1 MNHIMIDGYHAS
13 ENRLDDINNVNSV
26 LNELV
31 SALNV
36 DAAMPPFLLPY
47 YYAKDGDDDGISAFV
62 LLNGGH
68 ITIHTFPR
76 RGCLFVDL
84 LYDGYF
90 DGDKLCTILRRT
102 FNYDAEDEK
111 VLRTERRFYDT
122 NIDSQN
128 VWDGNV
134 TNADFGPHVIAR
146 IENVEVG
153 FEQIFDMLDVLPQRT
168 NMIPICRPYALK
180 TKEYVCGVVL
190 IAQSH
195 IAFHYCVKEKTLFAD
210 LFSCSFYKSDNFSDY
225 LREQFNGVD
234 INDMTLVRGSKHDKQ
249 ISNRERKI
257 KALGR
262 WQKSNK

>member
-1 MNHIMIDGYHAS
+1 MIDGYHAN

-26 LNELV
+26 LNEIV
-31 SALNV
+31 SALNL

-47 YYAKDGDDDGISAFV
+47 YYAKQNDDDGISAFV

-102 FNYDAEDEK
+102 FNYGADDEK
-111 VLRTERRFYDT
+111 MLRTERRFYDT
-122 NIDSQN
+122 NIDPKK

-134 TNADFGPHVIAR
+134 SNADFGPHVIAR
-146 IENVEVG
+146 LEDVEVG

-168 NMIPICRPYALK
+168 NMIAICRPYTLK
-180 TKEYVCGVVL
+180 TKDYICGMVL

-195 IAFHYCVKEKTLFAD
+195 IAFHYCVAEKTLFCD
-210 LFSCSFYKSDNFSDY
+210 LFSCSFYKSDNFAAF
-225 LREQFNGVD
+225 LREKFGEIELN
-234 INDMTLVRGSKHDKQ
+234 NMTLIRGSKHDWQ
-249 ISNRERKI
+249 ISSSESTI
-257 KALGR
+257 KSLGS
-262 WQKSNK
+262 WQKDVANRR